1 MVPSK
6 EQRQSADSQEEETR
20 ISLNLFYIVGMNEKL
35 QRKLRTQKI
44 RSTFYIENT
53 LCKLLCKPKY
63 PMVKEDK
70 NSIVYE
76 IN

>member
-6 EQRQSADSQEEETR
+6 EQKQSADSQEEEIR

-63 PMVKEDK
+63 RMVKEDK

>member
-6 EQRQSADSQEEETR
+6 EQKQSAGSQEEEIR

-35 QRKLRTQKI
+35 QHILRTQKI

-63 PMVKEDK
+63 RMVKEDK